1 MFRVG
6 DKVRCI
12 NNVCAI
18 ELEIG
23 KIYTVREDEST
34 HVILF
39 ENMFCWHPSRF
50 ILDIKYTRKK
60 KLSKIL

>member
-12 NNVCAI
+12 NNVCAL

-34 HVILF
+34 QQ
-39 ENMFCWHPSRF
+39 
-50 ILDIKYTRKK
+50 
-60 KLSKIL
+60 